1 MKLKDMT
8 VVEFINAT
16 NSKAP
21 VPGGGSIAAL
31 NAALSAAL
39 ISMVAGLTLDSPKY
53 ASVHEKMQAIKT
65 EADALQANFIRYI
78 DEDSEA
84 FDQVMAA
91 FKMPKGT
98 EEEQKARSEA
108 IQAAYKT
115 AASVPFA
122 VATSANKL
130 LALAN
135 EVVLH
140 GNQSALSDCAGATLN
155 ARSAIM
161 GAFYNVKINLTSI
174 KDQLF
179 VQELTTKMQ
188 EIESAL
194 STTEGAVLAN
204 TKL

>member
-53 ASVHEKMQAIKT
+53 AEVHEQMQAIKT
-65 EADALQANFIRYI
+65 EADELQAKFIHYI

-98 EEEQKARSEA
+98 EDEQKARSAA
-108 IQAAYKT
+108 IQTAYKT

-122 VATSANKL
+122 VATAANKL

-135 EVVLH
+135 EVIIH
-140 GNQSALSDCAGATLN
+140 GNQSALSDCAVATLN

-161 GAFYNVKINLTSI
+161 GAFYNVKINLTSV
-174 KDQLF
+174 KDQQF
-179 VQELTTKMQ
+179 VQELTATMQ
-188 EIESAL
+188 EIENAL
-194 STTEGAVLAN
+194 PATEHTVLSN

>member
-8 VVEFINAT
+8 VAEFINAT

-39 ISMVAGLTLDSPKY
+39 IAMVAGLTLDSPKY
-53 ASVHEKMQAIKT
+53 AAVHEKMQAIKT
-65 EADALQANFIRYI
+65 EADELQAKFIRYI

-130 LALAN
+130 LNLAN

-140 GNQSALSDCAGATLN
+140 GNQSALSDCAVATLN

-174 KDQLF
+174 KDQQF

-188 EIESAL
+188 EIESVLPA
-194 STTEGAVLAN
+194 TEHAVLAN

>member
-53 ASVHEKMQAIKT
+53 SAVHEKMQAIKT
-65 EADALQANFIRYI
+65 EADELQAKFIRYI

-91 FKMPKGT
+91 FKLPKGT
-98 EEEQKARSEA
+98 EDEQKARSAA
-108 IQAAYKT
+108 IQTAYKA

-122 VATSANKL
+122 VATAANKL

-135 EVVLH
+135 EVILH
-140 GNQSALSDCAGATLN
+140 GNQSALSDCAVATLN

-174 KDQLF
+174 KDQQF
-179 VQELTTKMQ
+179 VQELTATMQ
-188 EIESAL
+188 EIENAL
-194 STTEGAVLAN
+194 PTTESTILGN

>member
-8 VVEFINAT
+8 VAEFINAT

-39 ISMVAGLTLDSPKY
+39 IAMVAGLTLDSPKY
-53 ASVHEKMQAIKT
+53 AVVHEKMQAIKT
-65 EADALQANFIRYI
+65 EADELQAKFIRYI

-91 FKMPKGT
+91 FKMPKST

-140 GNQSALSDCAGATLN
+140 GNQSALSDCAVATLN

-174 KDQLF
+174 KDQQF
-179 VQELTTKMQ
+179 VQELRATMQ
-188 EIESAL
+188 EIENAL
-194 STTEGAVLAN
+194 PDKESMILGN

>member
-8 VVEFINAT
+8 VAEFINAT

-39 ISMVAGLTLDSPKY
+39 IAMVAGLTLDSPKY
-53 ASVHEKMQAIKT
+53 AVVHEKMQAIKT
-65 EADALQANFIRYI
+65 EADELQAKFIRYI

-140 GNQSALSDCAGATLN
+140 GNQSALSDCAVATLN

-174 KDQLF
+174 KDQQF
-179 VQELTTKMQ
+179 VQELRATMQ
-188 EIESAL
+188 EIENAL
-194 STTEGAVLAN
+194 PDKESMILGN

>member
-39 ISMVAGLTLDSPKY
+39 IAMVAGLTLDSPKY
-53 ASVHEKMQAIKT
+53 AAVHEKMQAIKT
-65 EADALQANFIRYI
+65 EADELQAKFIRYI

-98 EEEQKARSEA
+98 EDEQKARSAA
-108 IQAAYKT
+108 IQTAYKT

-122 VATSANKL
+122 VATAANKL

-135 EVVLH
+135 EVILH
-140 GNQSALSDCAGATLN
+140 GNQSALSDCAVATLN

-174 KDQLF
+174 KDQQF
-179 VQELTTKMQ
+179 VQELTATMQ
-188 EIESAL
+188 AIESAL
-194 STTEGAVLAN
+194 PTTEQMVLGN

>member
-1 MKLKDMT
+1 MKLKEMT
-8 VVEFINAT
+8 VEEFITAT

-39 ISMVAGLTLDSPKY
+39 IAMVAGLTLDSPKY
-53 ASVHEKMQAIKT
+53 AAVHEKMQAIKT
-65 EADALQANFIRYI
+65 EADTLQAQFTRYI

-91 FKMPKGT
+91 FKLPKTT
-98 EEEQKARSEA
+98 EEEQKARSAA
-108 IQAAYKT
+108 IQSAYKT

-122 VATSANKL
+122 VAANASKL
-130 LALAN
+130 LELAN
-135 EVVLH
+135 EIVLY
-140 GNQSALSDCAGATLN
+140 GNQSALSDCAVATLN

-174 KDQLF
+174 KDQQF

-188 EIESAL
+188 EIESSLAA
-194 STTEGAVLAN
+194 TETAVLAN
-204 TKL
+204 THL

>member
-8 VVEFINAT
+8 VAEFINAT

-39 ISMVAGLTLDSPKY
+39 IAMVAGLTLDSPKY
-53 ASVHEKMQAIKT
+53 AAVHEKMQAIKT
-65 EADALQANFIRYI
+65 EADALQAQFTRYI

-91 FKMPKGT
+91 FKLPKGT
-98 EEEQKARSEA
+98 EEEQKARSAA

-122 VATSANKL
+122 VATSANRL

-135 EVVLH
+135 EVILH
-140 GNQSALSDCAGATLN
+140 GNQSALSDCAVATLN
-155 ARSAIM
+155 ARSAVM

-174 KDQLF
+174 KDQQF
-179 VQELTTKMQ
+179 VQELTTKMV

-194 STTEGAVLAN
+194 PTLEHTVLGN

>member
-53 ASVHEKMQAIKT
+53 AAVHEKMQAIKT

-108 IQAAYKT
+108 IQSAYKT

-140 GNQSALSDCAGATLN
+140 GNQSALSDCAVATLN

-194 STTEGAVLAN
+194 STTEGTVLAN